1 MDAKFNMKLRFK
13 FSILGNICLGVLL
26 SLAVNA
32 AAEQSSSVTI
42 PKPPKAKSNTECV
55 AAPNDIR
62 RNHGDYLKH
71 HRDQTMHHGIRTTKY
86 SLVACINCHVTADSN
101 GNYPDI
107 KDGSKHFCRSCHNY
121 AAVSIDCF
129 QCHATKPETP

>member
-1 MDAKFNMKLRFK
+1 MKVRLK

-26 SLAVNA
+26 SLAVS
-32 AAEQSSSVTI
+32 AAEQSSSVNI
-42 PKPPKAKSNTECV
+42 PKPPKAKADTECV
-55 AAPNDIR
+55 APPNDIR

-71 HRDQTMHHGIRTTKY
+71 HRNQTMRHGIRTTQH

-101 GNYPDI
+101 GDYPNI
-107 KDGSKHFCRSCHNY
+107 KEGSKHFCSSCHNY